1 VLRGNFKTLTLEG
14 PAPRPDLAEA
24 LREAAKRAGETSVR
38 AVVDERRSRMRRK
51 RRSTEARAAAPRTA
65 RPCGRSTAS
74 GAREVRARPKKFAK
88 QF

>member
-1 VLRGNFKTLTLEG
+1 MLRGNFKTLTLEG

-51 RRSTEARAAAPRTA
+51 RRSTEARAAATTKRESRSADRETLREKYGIRGA
-65 RPCGRSTAS
+65 RSTSPA
-74 GAREVRARPKKFAK
+74 
-88 QF
+88 